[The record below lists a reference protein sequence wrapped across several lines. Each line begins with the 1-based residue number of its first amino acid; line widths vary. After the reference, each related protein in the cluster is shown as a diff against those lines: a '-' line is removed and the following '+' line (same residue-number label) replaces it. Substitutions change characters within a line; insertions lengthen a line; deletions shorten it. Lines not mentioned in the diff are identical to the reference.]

1 MKIPFLKLI
10 LPLLFLR
17 FSIVSD
23 EGGGTAAPEKQEA
36 AAPEEKPAEA
46 QSAPVP
52 AAPPARA
59 GIISQVL
66 AGMKDKATLTGE
78 IAQLT
83 SRNQALEAQVLT
95 LTAERDKALGEKL
108 ALEKDFADIDQAL
121 KAAETTAKTVDQAA
135 ALKVVEAGFTAPLPG
150 ATDAA
155 EEEET
160 RETLTAKI
168 AASTDDKE
176 KWALCEKLK
185 ALG

>member
-1 MKIPFLKLI
+1 MNTD
-10 LPLLFLR
+10 
-17 FSIVSD
+17 SQSA
-23 EGGGTAAPEKQEA
+23 TAEAPAPAANTPAPEA
-36 AAPEEKPAEA
+36 AEA
-46 QSAPVP
+46 QSAP
-52 AAPPARA
+52 AASPRV

-83 SRNQALEAQVLT
+83 SRNKDLEAQVIS
-95 LTAERDKALGEKL
+95 LTAERDKALGEKQT
-108 ALEKDFADIDQAL
+108 LEQDFAAIDQAL
-121 KAAETTAKTVDQAA
+121 KTAETTAKTVDHAA
-135 ALKVVEAGFTAPLPG
+135 ALKIVEAGFTAALPG

-176 KWALCEKLK
+176 KWALCEKLA

>member
-1 MKIPFLKLI
+1 MKIPFLNLF

-17 FSIVSD
+17 FSIVAD
-23 EGGGTAAPEKQEA
+23 EGGGAVVEKQESA
-36 AAPEEKPAEA
+36 PETAPEQAAP
-46 QSAPVP
+46 SASHRV
-52 AAPPARA
+52 

-83 SRNQALEAQVLT
+83 SRNQALEAQVIS

-176 KWALCEKLK
+176 KWALCEKLA

>member
-23 EGGGTAAPEKQEA
+23 EGGGTAPEAQTAPPETAPE
-36 AAPEEKPAEA
+36 
-46 QSAPVP
+46 QSAPATSPRV
-52 AAPPARA
+52 

-66 AGMKDKATLTGE
+66 AGMKDKATLNAE
-78 IAQLT
+78 IGQLT
-83 SRNQALEAQVLT
+83 SRNKDLEAQVFT

-121 KAAETTAKTVDQAA
+121 KAAETTAKTVDHAA

-150 ATDAA
+150 ATDSQ

-176 KWALCEKLK
+176 KWALCEKLA